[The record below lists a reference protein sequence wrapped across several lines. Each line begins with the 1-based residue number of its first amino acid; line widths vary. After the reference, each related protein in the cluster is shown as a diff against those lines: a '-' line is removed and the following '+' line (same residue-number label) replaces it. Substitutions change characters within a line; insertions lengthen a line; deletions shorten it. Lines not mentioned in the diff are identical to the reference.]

1 MTFISVVVSQEC
13 RNRHRVEMEM
23 EMEMEM
29 ERRGI
34 DREDCPG

>member
-23 EMEMEM
+23 EMEME
-29 ERRGI
+29 RRGI